1 MGQCGIGYTGAES
14 INMVKL
20 FCDRCGKEIYN
31 CRSCLQVEIQEVVYQ
46 GKNSFEITP
55 DSLSASKVLCA
66 DCDNALK
73 EFFNCSIKSY

>member
-1 MGQCGIGYTGAES
+1 MI
-14 INMVKL
+14 KL

-31 CRSCLQVEIQEVVYQ
+31 CHHCLCVEIQEAVYQ
-46 GKNSFEITP
+46 GKNSFDINL

-73 EFFNCSIKSY
+73 EFFRCQVVHY